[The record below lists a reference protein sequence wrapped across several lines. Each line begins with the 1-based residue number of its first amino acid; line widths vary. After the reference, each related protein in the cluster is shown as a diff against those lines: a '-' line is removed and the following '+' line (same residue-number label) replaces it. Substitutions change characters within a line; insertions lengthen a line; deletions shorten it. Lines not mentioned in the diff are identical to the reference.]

1 MINLANVC
9 QDERWNIKLEEKN
22 RGKQEVEKI
31 LRGSNIGRRRKKL
44 YGIIS
49 ATNKKRFICCGVL
62 HI

>member
-1 MINLANVC
+1 MNVGT
-9 QDERWNIKLEEKN
+9 QNRIIN

-31 LRGSNIGRRRKKL
+31 LRGSNIGRRGKKL

-49 ATNKKRFICCGVL
+49 ATKKKFICCGVL

>member
-31 LRGSNIGRRRKKL
+31 LRGSNIGRRGK
-44 YGIIS
+44 
-49 ATNKKRFICCGVL
+49 
-62 HI
+62 